1 MAGFLPPQR
10 RAATSLLAALAI
22 VAAPAAAQAQGWL
35 RAHYTITMT
44 GITIGHV
51 VWLVDIGDKTYSASA
66 NGKASGVLSMLVNG
80 EGVVA
85 THGIVANGRLNPSY
99 FTSDITD
106 DDGAISLR
114 MNFAGGTVTE
124 TIAPEPPRRPGRL
137 PVSEADRRGVTDPLS
152 AVLLAEKP
160 DAAALAPAACD
171 RLLPI
176 YDGRRRYNL
185 ALFYNR
191 VEKFTAA
198 RGYSGPALVCG
209 VVLEPIAGYLADSL
223 LVKYVAGKRD
233 MELWFAPIAGT
244 GIIAPVR
251 VVMPTLIGTLKI
263 QADLFESQGVAK
275 TPAGPAL
282 R

>member
-1 MAGFLPPQR
+1 MAEFLPPQR

-22 VAAPAAAQAQGWL
+22 VAVTAAANAQGRL
-35 RAHYTITMT
+35 LAHYTITMT
-44 GITIGHV
+44 GITIGQI

-66 NGKASGVLSMLVNG
+66 IGKASGVLSMLVSG
-80 EGVVA
+80 EGAVA
-85 THGIVANGRLNPSY
+85 THGIVADGRLDPSY

-106 DDGAISLR
+106 DDGATSLR
-114 MNFAGGTVTE
+114 MIFAGGTVTE

-160 DAAALAPAACD
+160 DGDALLRANCD

-185 ALFYNR
+185 SLFYNR
-191 VEKFTAA
+191 VEKFTAV

-209 VVLEPIAGYLADSL
+209 VMLEPIAGYLAESL
-223 LVKYVAGKRD
+223 LVKYIAGKRD

-244 GIIAPVR
+244 GIVAPVR

-263 QADLFESQGVAK
+263 QADLFESQAANAA
-275 TPAGPAL
+275 P